1 MPEWFI
7 KYIGGGLLA
16 VIGYVIISNTLW
28 LIFGSRLLQSLP
40 GVNIKGAKGT
50 LRIAIMILMSFVA
63 LFVWFFNYLFHI
75 IGISKKRT
83 ISSWISFFIQLASKI
98 FSKALNQDN

>member
-16 VIGYVIISNTLW
+16 VISYIIISNTLW

-50 LRIAIMILMSFVA
+50 LRIAIMILMSFVG
-63 LFVWFFNYLFHI
+63 LIVWFFSYPFYI
-75 IGISKKRT
+75 SGMCKKRSISYWISYFIQSASKK
-83 ISSWISFFIQLASKI
+83 
-98 FSKALNQDN
+98 FSKSLHQDN